1 MSACAIIPHKRP
13 FLTPGTGTTNSAN
26 HRQMTNQLGQV
37 LTDVASGKPD
47 SVEACLRH
55 FSGPVW
61 SLARRYLR
69 NDSDA
74 EDATQDIF
82 VELWKSAERFDPS
95 LGSAMTFVMTLA
107 RRRLIDR
114 NRKRMRTP
122 EAKSLADA
130 EEPSAD
136 EQVDGVELGD
146 EVKRVTG
153 ALDELR
159 PHQREVLELSL
170 VQGRSH
176 QQIADTTGMALG
188 TVKSHARRGLMRV
201 REMLGVKPPRQG
213 GDA

>member
-1 MSACAIIPHKRP
+1 
-13 FLTPGTGTTNSAN
+13 
-26 HRQMTNQLGQV
+26 MTNELGQV
-37 LTDVASGKPD
+37 LTDVAAGKPD

-82 VELWKSAERFDPS
+82 VELWKSADRFDPS

-114 NRKRMRTP
+114 NRKRARTP
-122 EAKSLADA
+122 DAQSLGDA
-130 EEPSAD
+130 EEPRASERVDSVEIDD
-136 EQVDGVELGD
+136 EL
-146 EVKRVTG
+146 KRVTG
-153 ALDELR
+153 ALDDLR
-159 PHQREVLELSL
+159 PSQREVLELSL
-170 VQGRSH
+170 VHGRSH

-201 REMLGVKPPRQG
+201 REMLGVKTPGQG